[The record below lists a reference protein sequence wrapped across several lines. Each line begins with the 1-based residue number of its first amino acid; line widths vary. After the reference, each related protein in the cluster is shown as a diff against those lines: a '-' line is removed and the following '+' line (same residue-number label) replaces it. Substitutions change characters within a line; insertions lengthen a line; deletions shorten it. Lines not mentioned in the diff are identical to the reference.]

1 MSYKTIPHP
10 IVTVITSPEIDS
22 TKDSILGIVTF
33 LIHRYPR
40 QRKAICN
47 IKSTRLKSQVEIDYH
62 CFVISRSQA
71 LVVLPK
77 VFVFITF
84 KVDLPVP

>member
-22 TKDSILGIVTF
+22 TKDSILF